1 MKIGDDS
8 FISWQREYMG
18 REIDAR
24 PNGVRLFSPRC
35 NMRGPMKKQLQAAI
49 AAVLVLGSL
58 TLYAQTD
65 TTPAKTTTKKAK
77 AAKTTKV
84 EETAEQKAIRELQEK
99 LAAQQAQI
107 ESLAQQNAAKDAALS
122 TAQST
127 AATAQSQAAAAA
139 AQAQAASDAAQSQ
152 ASSIDA
158 VKSDVK
164 DLKTSNVGLATTISD
179 AKKDINDKIDS
190 PSALRYK
197 GITITPGGF
206 FAFEG
211 VWRERSVS
219 SDINTPFNSIPLPGA
234 NQGHVSE
241 LNFSGRQSRLSA
253 LFSGEA
259 DNVKLSGY
267 AEVDFLGAGLTSNN
281 NQSNSYVL
289 RQRQMWAQ
297 AALKN
302 GFTVTGG
309 QMWSLVAQNKK
320 GTDPLTEKMPQ
331 QIDAQYIVGFTWVR
345 QPGIRFQQR
354 WGDPKT
360 GAFTAAISVEQAQIT
375 SFTAA
380 SATTGAVPT
389 NFFFAGA
396 GTSGGLYNAYSGT
409 YANNV
414 APDVIIKGAYD
425 LPKAH
430 FEIGGIARFLRDYYY
445 PITATG
451 APSPAAA
458 SYTYSPNYITSTKGA
473 GGVFGSISVSPNKY
487 LDTAVQAMVGTGV
500 GRYGTSQLAD
510 ATIRPD
516 GTLEPVRNYHG
527 LYSLEIHPT
536 PKLDI
541 FGYYGGEYAQR
552 TVYTTAQ
559 GYLIG
564 YGAPNL
570 SDAGCYAL
578 PSNPGGAGTGGSIST
593 VGSCA
598 SPTRYIQEGLL
609 GFTYKLVNSPK
620 LGRLQY
626 SVNYELVNRSL
637 WSGASLSVATQAIN
651 NRAQDSMI
659 LTSLRY
665 YIP

>member
-1 MKIGDDS
+1 
-8 FISWQREYMG
+8 
-18 REIDAR
+18 
-24 PNGVRLFSPRC
+24 
-35 NMRGPMKKQLQAAI
+35 MKKQLQAAI
-49 AAVLVLGSL
+49 AVVLVLGTL
-58 TLYAQTD
+58 TLHAQID
-65 TTPAKTTTKKAK
+65 TTAPAKTMKMSKQAKAVKAK
-77 AAKTTKV
+77 KG
-84 EETAEQKAIRELQEK
+84 EETSEQKAIRELQVK
-99 LAAQQAQI
+99 MTAQQEQI
-107 ESLAQQNAAKDAALS
+107 DSLTQQNAAKDAALS
-122 TAQST
+122 AAQST

-139 AQAQAASDAAQSQ
+139 AQAQSATDAAQAQS
-152 ASSIDA
+152 SSINA
-158 VKSDVK
+158 VKSDVS
-164 DLKTSNVGLATTISD
+164 DLKTANVGLATTISD
-179 AKKDINDKIDS
+179 AKKDINDKLDS
-190 PSALRYK
+190 PSTLHYK
-197 GITITPGGF
+197 GITITPSGF
-206 FAFEG
+206 FAFEN
-211 VWRERSVS
+211 VWRERAVN
-219 SDINTPFNSIPLPGA
+219 SDINTPFNSIPMPGA

-241 LNFSGRQSRLSA
+241 LNFSGRQSRLAA
-253 LFSGEA
+253 LFSGDA
-259 DNVKLSGY
+259 GSYKLSAY
-267 AEVDFLGAGLTSNN
+267 FEADFLGAGLTSNN
-281 NQSNSYVL
+281 NQSDSYVL

-320 GTDPLTEKMPQ
+320 GTDPLTEKMPL
-331 QIDAQYIVGFTWVR
+331 QIDAQYLVGFTWVR

-360 GAFTAAISVEQAQIT
+360 GAFTAAMSIEQAQIT
-375 SFTAA
+375 NYTAA
-380 SATTGAVPT
+380 STVAAALPT
-389 NFFFAGA
+389 NFFFAGS
-396 GTSGGLYNAYSGT
+396 GQNGGLYNAYNGT

-414 APDVIIKGAYD
+414 APDVLIKGAYD

-430 FEIGGIARFLRDYYY
+430 FELGGIARFLRDYYY
-445 PITATG
+445 PITSTTG
-451 APSPAAA
+451 TAAA
-458 SYTYSPNYITSTKGA
+458 PVYGYLPNYTSSTKAA

-487 LDTAVQAMVGTGV
+487 LDTAVQVMAGDGV
-500 GRYGTSQLAD
+500 GRYGSSQLAD

-527 LYSLEIHPT
+527 LYSLEAHPT
-536 PKLDI
+536 PKLDL
-541 FGYYGGEYAQR
+541 FAYYGGEYAQR

-559 GYLIG
+559 GDLIG

-578 PSNPGGAGTGGSIST
+578 PSNPGGTGTGGSIST

-626 SVNYELVNRSL
+626 AVNYQFVQRGL
-637 WSGASLSVATQAIN
+637 WSGSDSITH
-651 NRAQDSMI
+651 RAEDSMV

>member
-1 MKIGDDS
+1 
-8 FISWQREYMG
+8 
-18 REIDAR
+18 
-24 PNGVRLFSPRC
+24 
-35 NMRGPMKKQLQAAI
+35 MKKQLQAAI

-65 TTPAKTTTKKAK
+65 TIPAKTTMKATKKAK
-77 AAKTTKV
+77 SVAAKKV

-107 ESLAQQNAAKDAALS
+107 DSLAQQNAAKDAALS
-122 TAQST
+122 SAQST

-139 AQAQAASDAAQSQ
+139 AQAQSASDAAQAQS
-152 ASSIDA
+152 SSIDV

-164 DLKTSNVGLATTISD
+164 DLKTANVGLATTISD
-179 AKKDINDKIDS
+179 TKKDINDKIDS

-211 VWRERSVS
+211 VWRERSVN

-253 LFSGEA
+253 LFTGDA
-259 DNVKLSGY
+259 DNIKLSGY
-267 AEVDFLGAGLTSNN
+267 AEVDFLSAGLTSNN
-281 NQSNSYVL
+281 NQSDSYVL

-320 GTDPLTEKMPQ
+320 GTDALTEKMPQ
-331 QIDAQYIVGFTWVR
+331 QIDAQYLVGFTWVR

-360 GAFTAAISVEQAQIT
+360 GAFTAALSVEQAQIT
-375 SFTAA
+375 SFTAT
-380 SATTGAVPT
+380 SATSNAVPT

-414 APDVIIKGAYD
+414 APDVVVKGAVD
-425 LPKAH
+425 VAKAH

-445 PITATG
+445 PITG
-451 APSPAAA
+451 NGLVGAAA
-458 SYTYSPNYITSTKGA
+458 SYTLSSNYIASTKGA

-487 LDTAVQAMVGTGV
+487 LDTAVQVMAGTGV
-500 GRYGTSQLAD
+500 GRYGSSQLAD

-527 LYSLEIHPT
+527 LYSLETHPT
-536 PKLDI
+536 PKLDL
-541 FGYYGGEYAQR
+541 FAYYGGEYAQR

-559 GYLIG
+559 GYQIG

-570 SDAGCYAL
+570 VDSNCYAL
-578 PSNPGGAGTGGSIST
+578 PVNPASSTGGSIT
-593 VGSCA
+593 PTTNCN

-609 GFTYKLVNSPK
+609 GFTYRLINSPK

-626 SVNYELVNRSL
+626 AVNYELVNRSL
-637 WSGASLSVATQAIN
+637 WSGAQSISY
-651 NRAQDSMI
+651 RAQDNMV